1 MQKMNSSKELYYE
14 NVKKREE
21 IKFVTKNKEIYEM
34 ILIFQKLRFSLH
46 SMTIYMETHVA
57 NPSYMG

>member
-1 MQKMNSSKELYYE
+1 MQMK
-14 NVKKREE
+14 VKKLEKIE
-21 IKFVTKNKEIYEM
+21 FVTKNKEIYEM

-46 SMTIYMETHVA
+46 SMTIYMRTHVA

>member
-14 NVKKREE
+14 NVKKRDE

-34 ILIFQKLRFSLH
+34 IFDIPKVEVFI
-46 SMTIYMETHVA
+46 T
-57 NPSYMG
+57 